1 MTMIHHIP
9 EPPKPNDDWS
19 AAYLVQDRQVT
30 NLLAAPIER
39 LIEQRGG
46 WHLLHRDRL
55 NYPCSIPK
63 SVSRIKP
70 ASSHIA

>member
-46 WHLLHRDRL
+46 WLFGPDGARERPTVMGVTIDVR
-55 NYPCSIPK
+55 
-63 SVSRIKP
+63 
-70 ASSHIA
+70 A